1 MLLNNHVK
9 DYVYWDNPNELVDR
23 LKLLITSK
31 NAGHTNHDNEI
42 ISIIEELQVV
52 RMSINKFG
60 GTSDSS
66 RYKDHLQYKRKRE
79 ISMNFNYS
87 ERSFDA
93 QNKKIINVFDPE
105 NINDAVSLKYLYNL
119 ISENNDKIYQHI
131 DENTLS
137 KINEKD
143 VDLRKHIQSE
153 LQDLNTKILSQLNS
167 KITNVEK
174 IYSLIEGKFKD
185 LRDHILTEIRN
196 VSDEINIHNETND
209 IKLNKVKNNILTYSN
224 EELTKLKVK
233 IDEKAKVMTEEKV
246 NEKINAPVKEF
257 NEKLK
262 DINKPL
268 KTQLLQENQSFSET
282 GITSGS
288 IPLKVIPNPK
298 EVLNKQIDNLKSIS
312 NTQNNENKQLKNQL
326 TMENHQP
333 FFGTGIMTSGS
344 IPLKKKNSNEKS
356 FD

>member
-1 MLLNNHVK
+1 MESK
-9 DYVYWDNPNELVDR
+9 DSNDNVGFLATQLTNWRPDTDR
-23 LKLLITSK
+23 K
-31 NAGHTNHDNEI
+31 G
-42 ISIIEELQVV
+42 
-52 RMSINKFG
+52 R
-60 GTSDSS
+60 
-66 RYKDHLQYKRKRE
+66 
-79 ISMNFNYS
+79 
-87 ERSFDA
+87 RSFDA

-105 NINDAVSLKYLYNL
+105 NINDAVTLKYLYNL

-131 DENTLS
+131 HENTLS

-143 VDLRKHIQSE
+143 VDLPR
-153 LQDLNTKILSQLNS
+153 SQMF
-167 KITNVEK
+167 EK

-196 VSDEINIHNETND
+196 LSDEINIHNETND
-209 IKLNKVKNNILTYSN
+209 IKLNKVKNDILTYSN
-224 EELTKLKVK
+224 EELTKLSNSFKDLRTIVNSEINNFEKTIKSLEVK
-233 IDEKAKVMTEEKV
+233 IDEKAKVMTEEEV
-246 NEKINAPVKEF
+246 NEKINALVREF

-298 EVLNKQIDNLKSIS
+298 EVLNKQIDHLKSIS

-326 TMENHQP
+326 RLENHQP

-344 IPLKKKNSNEKS
+344 IPLKKIIPDAKNNEKGE
-356 FD
+356 

>member
-1 MLLNNHVK
+1 
-9 DYVYWDNPNELVDR
+9 
-23 LKLLITSK
+23 
-31 NAGHTNHDNEI
+31 
-42 ISIIEELQVV
+42 
-52 RMSINKFG
+52 MSINKFG

-79 ISMNFNYS
+79 ISINFNYS

-93 QNKKIINVFDPE
+93 QNKKIIN
-105 NINDAVSLKYLYNL
+105 
-119 ISENNDKIYQHI
+119 
-131 DENTLS
+131 
-137 KINEKD
+137 INEKD

-196 VSDEINIHNETND
+196 LSDEINIHNETND
-209 IKLNKVKNNILTYSN
+209 IKLNKVKNDILTYSN
-224 EELTKLKVK
+224 EELTKLSNIFKDLRTIVNSEINNFEKTIKSLEVK
-233 IDEKAKVMTEEKV
+233 IDEKAKVMTEEED
-246 NEKINAPVKEF
+246 NEKINALVKEF

-298 EVLNKQIDNLKSIS
+298 DVLNKQIDHLKSIS

-326 TMENHQP
+326 KMENHQP

-344 IPLKKKNSNEKS
+344 IPLKKIIPDAKNNEKGE
-356 FD
+356 

>member
-1 MLLNNHVK
+1 
-9 DYVYWDNPNELVDR
+9 
-23 LKLLITSK
+23 
-31 NAGHTNHDNEI
+31 
-42 ISIIEELQVV
+42 
-52 RMSINKFG
+52 MSINKFG

-66 RYKDHLQYKRKRE
+66 RYKYHLKYQRKRE

-93 QNKKIINVFDPE
+93 QNKKITNVFDPE
-105 NINDAVSLKYLYNL
+105 NINDAVTLKYLYNL

-131 DENTLS
+131 HENTLS
-137 KINEKD
+137 KINEED

-196 VSDEINIHNETND
+196 LSDEINIHNETNY
-209 IKLNKVKNNILTYSN
+209 IKLNKVKNDILTYSN
-224 EELTKLKVK
+224 EELTKLSNSFKDLRTIVNSEINNFEKTIKSLEVK
-233 IDEKAKVMTEEKV
+233 IDEKAKVMTEEEV
-246 NEKINAPVKEF
+246 NEIINALVKEF

-298 EVLNKQIDNLKSIS
+298 EVLNKQIDRLKSIS
-312 NTQNNENKQLKNQL
+312 NTQNNEIKQLKNQL

-333 FFGTGIMTSGS
+333 SFGTGIMTSGS
-344 IPLKKKNSNEKS
+344 IPLIKLYLAQKTMKRRINNVNKFKDFFFFEEE
-356 FD
+356 

>member
-1 MLLNNHVK
+1 MK
-9 DYVYWDNPNELVDR
+9 QR
-23 LKLLITSK
+23 F
-31 NAGHTNHDNEI
+31 
-42 ISIIEELQVV
+42 IEVV

-93 QNKKIINVFDPE
+93 QNKKIINVFNPE
-105 NINDAVSLKYLYNL
+105 DINDAVTLKYLYNL

-131 DENTLS
+131 HENTLS

-185 LRDHILTEIRN
+185 LRHHILTEIRN
-196 VSDEINIHNETND
+196 LSDEINIHNETND
-209 IKLNKVKNNILTYSN
+209 IKLNKVKNDILTYSN
-224 EELTKLKVK
+224 EELTKLSNSFKDLRTIVNLEINNFEKTIKSLEMK
-233 IDEKAKVMTEEKV
+233 IDEKAKVLTEEEV
-246 NEKINAPVKEF
+246 NEKINALVKEF

-298 EVLNKQIDNLKSIS
+298 EVLNKQIDHLKSIS

-326 TMENHQP
+326 RLENHQP

-344 IPLKKKNSNEKS
+344 IPLKKIIPDAKNNEKGE
-356 FD
+356 